1 MKLAI
6 PMANGKLAAHF
17 GHCQMFALIDVEN
30 NEITNTEFLI
40 PPPHEPGILP
50 KWLSQQGTTI
60 VIAGGMGH
68 RAVDLFNQEGITVV
82 TGAPS
87 ETPETLVKQY
97 LNNTL
102 ATGDNLCAGGGLHQC
117 DH

>member
-1 MKLAI
+1 MKFAVPLAD
-6 PMANGKLAAHF
+6 GKLTAHF
-17 GHCQMFALIDVEN
+17 GHCQMFALIDVEG
-30 NEITNTEFLI
+30 NEIANTEFLI

-50 KWLSQQGTTI
+50 KWLSQQGTRV

-68 RAVDLFNQEGITVV
+68 RAIDLFNQAGITVV

-87 ETPETLVKQY
+87 EEPETLVKHY

-102 ATGDNLCAGGGLHQC
+102 ATSDNLCAGGGYHQC